1 VSAATPL
8 VSVIVPAFNAAA
20 TLSEALDS
28 LDRQTLCEWE
38 AVVVDDGS
46 SDATGDIAL
55 RRSQRDP
62 RVRIMQQE
70 NSGASAARNLGIAA
84 ARAPWLVF
92 LDADDWLASD
102 HLARLL
108 EAVRETDCAIAYCGY
123 TRIAGDGSPIGDS
136 WCAEISVQPFEV
148 FACRC
153 AAAIHCFM
161 VPRDL
166 VLAVGGFDMSLST
179 CEEWDLWQRI
189 ARTGARFI
197 GVPASLAFYRARRDS
212 LSGNVRQLVKD
223 AVRVISQS
231 EGPDPRVRAPD
242 PRYAKGTGVA
252 NGAKYTTLFAIWCA
266 ASEAAKGSDASDLV
280 DAIPEIPDL
289 RGDLDTVCSC
299 LYEGLVVGGQ
309 LTSKDIA
316 SAWVSASEHLST
328 VLRRLEAASGGR
340 GFAHQICAALE
351 RRILAAE
358 TLDTSCTLTTRMRIR
373 VDIGK
378 RIAAIVPP
386 PGIDVAECC
395 ICAGGVVL
403 AEVELPVFVTI
414 PAKSLA
420 GTIIETIGWRKVL
433 RQSHMLGWPRFWIAL
448 WFKAANVAPRL
459 GQAAALRLLRRGA
472 PVRSLMRDALREAVR
487 VTLAAAESPSRGT
500 SRTCV
505 ERLIEEERIAIPA
518 LPAPCRVN
526 GAGRAQQRD
535 KQPTDRRTFWE
546 EMFETP
552 GHWRYGSAYEQHKYA
567 QTLSLLGGRAAER
580 VLELGCAEG
589 FFTELL
595 APTVGHLIAA
605 DISERA
611 LRRARTRCQANQNVE
626 FRQIDF
632 FEDPLPQGLDLIV
645 CSEVLYYVDDRSSLA
660 RVTEKLANALAPGGQ
675 LLAAHAFLLSDD
687 RRRTG
692 FDWDHP
698 FGATKICDAF
708 QAAGL
713 ALEKSIQTELY
724 RIDLFRRNATAGL
737 AGLPSIRTEPFGM
750 PLEPQIEAGVV
761 WGGAVVSRADIA
773 GAETMRVPV
782 LLYHRVAD
790 EGPSAL
796 SDYRVRPN
804 AFEQQMRFLRR
815 HGYHTITSADLERHH
830 RERCP
835 MRGRPVLIT
844 FDDGYRDF
852 YEVALPI
859 LRRFG
864 FTAEVFLPTDLIGG
878 KADRDRRHGA
888 PAELMS
894 WEEIGIAQQQGIRFG
909 SHLATHTPA
918 TGLRAEALL
927 REAARSRAELEQRLG
942 CEVRSVALPYGACDE
957 RSIRILRLCGFTHI
971 FTTEAGPATLDR
983 RFSPM
988 PRFAITGQDA
998 IEAFASRLGESVM
1011 EPGPTCT
1018 LLVTAI
1024 IPAFNARRT
1033 IDETLR
1039 SVREQT
1045 YGNLEILVVDD
1056 GSTDDTALRVEAHAQ
1071 ADPRVRLIR
1080 QDNAGV
1086 AAARNRAVAEA
1097 RGDFIAPIDADDL
1110 WMPTKIEK
1118 QMRTMLARGP
1128 RCGLVYTWQA
1138 KIDDQGRVISA
1149 SRGPEAEGY
1158 VLPRML
1164 FGNFV
1169 GSGSPA
1175 LMRKQAIV
1183 EAGGYDSSLRA
1194 QRAQGCED
1202 FKLYLRISERYEFAV
1217 VKEFLTGY
1225 RILENAMSMDLRQM
1239 LRSRDLVAD
1248 YAARAHPHYAALAR
1262 DGCTYYWRGQ
1272 LQKAFRRGCFGL
1284 LPLLFFDLATRHLW
1298 YTFKLLL
1305 QMPYLAAR
1313 HTVRRAKAQRRNEAG
1328 SRVPFLSP
1336 FSAENTAGLEMAG
1349 LSMPPAGGSSL
1360 VTSN

>member
-1 VSAATPL
+1 MSAATPL

-20 TLSEALDS
+20 TLPETLDS
-28 LDRQTLCEWE
+28 LGRQTLCEWE

-46 SDATGDIAL
+46 SDATADIAL
-55 RRSQRDP
+55 RRGQKDP
-62 RVRIMQQE
+62 RVRVMRQE

-108 EAVRETDCAIAYCGY
+108 EAVRGTDCAIAYCGY
-123 TRIAGDGSPIGDS
+123 MRVADDGSPIGDS
-136 WCAEISVQPFEV
+136 WCAEIAEQPFEV
-148 FACRC
+148 FARRC

-161 VPRDL
+161 VRSDL
-166 VLAVGGFDMSLST
+166 ALAAGGFDTSLTT

-189 ARTGARFI
+189 ARMGARFI
-197 GVPASLAFYRARRDS
+197 GIPASLAFYRARRDS
-212 LSGNVRQLVKD
+212 LSGDVHRLVKD
-223 AVRVISQS
+223 AARVISQS
-231 EGPDPRVRAPD
+231 EGPDPRVREPD
-242 PRYAKGTGVA
+242 PRYAKGTGA
-252 NGAKYTTLFAIWCA
+252 ADGAKYTALFAVWCA
-266 ASEAAKGSDASDLV
+266 ASEAAKGSDASDLL

-309 LTSKDIA
+309 LKSTDIA
-316 SAWVSASEHLST
+316 SAWVSASEHLSS

-340 GFAHQICAALE
+340 GFAYQICSALE
-351 RRILAAE
+351 CRILAGE
-358 TLDTSCTLTTRMRIR
+358 TLDISRTLTTRMRIR

-378 RIAAIVPP
+378 PIAAIAPP
-386 PGIDVAECC
+386 PGIDVVECC
-395 ICAGGVVL
+395 ICAGDAVL
-403 AEVELPVFVTI
+403 AQVELPVFGTVS
-414 PAKSLA
+414 ANSLA
-420 GTIIETIGWRKVL
+420 GTIIETIGLRAVL
-433 RQSHMLGWPRFWIAL
+433 KRSQMLGWPRFWLAL
-448 WFKAANVAPRL
+448 WFKAASVAPRL
-459 GQAAALRLLRRGA
+459 GQAAALRLLGRRA
-472 PVRSLMRDALREAVR
+472 QVRPLVRDGLREVVR
-487 VTLAAAESPSRGT
+487 VALAAPEPPSTGTISPS
-500 SRTCV
+500 V
-505 ERLIEEERIAIPA
+505 ERLMDEERIAIPA
-518 LPAPCRVN
+518 LPAPSKVD

-535 KQPTDRRTFWE
+535 KQPTDRRAFWE

-552 GHWRYGSAYEQHKYA
+552 GPWRYGSPYEQRKYA
-567 QTLSLLGGRAAER
+567 QTLSLLDGRAAER
-580 VLELGCAEG
+580 ALELGCAEG
-589 FFTELL
+589 LFTELL
-595 APTVGHLIAA
+595 APAVGHLIAA

-611 LRRARTRCQANQNVE
+611 LRRAHTRCQANQNVE

-632 FEDPLPQGLDLIV
+632 FEDPIPQDLDLIV
-645 CSEVLYYVDDRSSLA
+645 CSEVLYYVNDRSSLA
-660 RVTEKLANALAPGGQ
+660 PVTEKLANALAPGGR

-698 FGATKICDAF
+698 FGATTICDAF

-713 ALEKSIQTELY
+713 ALEESVETELY
-724 RIDLFRRNATAGL
+724 RIDLFRRTAAAGL
-737 AGLPSIRTEPFGM
+737 AGLPSIRTEPFGT
-750 PLEPQIEAGVV
+750 PLEPEIEAGIV

-773 GAETMRVPV
+773 GAETISVPV

-790 EGPSAL
+790 EGPAAL
-796 SDYRVRPN
+796 SDYRVRPS
-804 AFEQQMRFLRR
+804 AFEEQMRFLRR
-815 HGYHTITSADLERHH
+815 HGYHTISSADLERHH
-830 RERCP
+830 RERRP

-852 YEVALPI
+852 YQVALPI

-878 KADRDRRHGA
+878 RADWDRRHGA

-894 WEEIGIAQQQGIRFG
+894 WEEIGIAQQQGVRFG
-909 SHLATHTPA
+909 SHLATHAPA
-918 TGLRAEALL
+918 TGLSTEALL
-927 REAARSRAELEQRLG
+927 REAARSRAVLEQRLG
-942 CEVRSVALPYGACDE
+942 YEVRSVALPYGACDE
-957 RSIRILRLCGFTHI
+957 RSIRILRLCGFAHI
-971 FTTEAGPATLDR
+971 FTTEPGPATLDR
-983 RFSPM
+983 RFAPM
-988 PRFAITGQDA
+988 PRFAITGQDT
-998 IEAFASRLGESVM
+998 IEAFASRLGESVI
-1011 EPGPTCT
+1011 EPGPTCAP
-1018 LLVTAI
+1018 LVTAI
-1024 IPAFNARRT
+1024 IPACNAGRT

-1056 GSTDDTALRVEAHAQ
+1056 GSTDDTALRAEAHAQ

-1110 WMPTKIEK
+1110 WMPTKIQK

-1149 SRGPEAEGY
+1149 SRRPEAEGY
-1158 VLPRML
+1158 VLPHML
-1164 FGNFV
+1164 FGNLV

-1225 RILENAMSMDLRQM
+1225 RSLEDAMSMDLLQM
-1239 LRSRDLVAD
+1239 LRSHNLVAD
-1248 YAARAHPHYAALAR
+1248 YGERAHPRYAGLVQ
-1262 DGCTYYWRGQ
+1262 DGCSHYWQGQ
-1272 LQKAFRRGCFGL
+1272 LHTAFRRGYFGL
-1284 LPLLFFDLATRHLW
+1284 LPLLLFEMATRHLW

-1305 QMPYLAAR
+1305 QMPYLATW
-1313 HTVRRAKAQRRNEAG
+1313 HIVRRAKTRRRNEAG

-1336 FSAENTAGLEMAG
+1336 FSTENTAGSEMAG
-1349 LSMPPAGGSSL
+1349 LSMPRAGGSSL